1 MTKTFGPQTE
11 IGKWVFHDKYAPNE
25 TFKEAMTRVANHLKD
40 DEDHF
45 NAFRTI
51 LYDQRFLPAGRVQ
64 AAVGAPRA
72 TTPYN
77 CFVMGTIP
85 DSMDG
90 IMRVA
95 SEAAETMRLGG
106 GVGYDFSTLRPRGT
120 LIRSLDSKSS
130 GPLAFMDVFDALCKC
145 ILSAGHRRGA
155 QMGVLR
161 IDHPDVEEFIS
172 AKCNHTTLSNFNI
185 SLGVTDEFMVA
196 VRNDDNFDLVFEGR
210 VYRTVKARALWDR
223 VLRATWDWA
232 DPGVLF
238 LDTIN
243 NKNNLY
249 YCETIAAT
257 NPCGEQ
263 PLPPYGACLLGS
275 INMTK
280 YIITILDGFG
290 FDYEQLWED
299 LPHII
304 RAQDNIVDRAIYPL
318 SQQEEEAKSKRR
330 MGIGITGLANI
341 LEVMGLPYG
350 SPKAVAWTEFFM
362 EEFANKCYMIS
373 SDLAKEKG
381 SFPLYDEEMYLKSQF
396 IQRLRVETQDAIRLN
411 GIRNSHL
418 LSVAPTGTI
427 SLAADNISSGLEPPY
442 MIETSRKVLTYDGA
456 KEWPVVDWAYSNY
469 GVRGKTAG
477 ELTIDEHLAMLI
489 CVSKWVDSAC
499 SKTVNIGDDVT
510 WDEFQSVYMK
520 AWKGGASG
528 CTTFRQ
534 KGERF
539 GIFTEKKTEDQI
551 VDGAACYVDPDT
563 GIKTCE

>member
-1 MTKTFGPQTE
+1 
-11 IGKWVFHDKYAPNE
+11 
-25 TFKEAMTRVANHLKD
+25 
-40 DEDHF
+40 
-45 NAFRTI
+45 
-51 LYDQRFLPAGRVQ
+51 
-64 AAVGAPRA
+64 
-72 TTPYN
+72 
-77 CFVMGTIP
+77 
-85 DSMDG
+85 
-90 IMRVA
+90 
-95 SEAAETMRLGG
+95 
-106 GVGYDFSTLRPRGT
+106 
-120 LIRSLDSKSS
+120 
-130 GPLAFMDVFDALCKC
+130 
-145 ILSAGHRRGA
+145 
-155 QMGVLR
+155 
-161 IDHPDVEEFIS
+161 
-172 AKCNHTTLSNFNI
+172 
-185 SLGVTDEFMVA
+185 
-196 VRNDDNFDLVFEGR
+196 
-210 VYRTVKARALWDR
+210 
-223 VLRATWDWA
+223 
-232 DPGVLF
+232 
-238 LDTIN
+238 
-243 NKNNLY
+243 
-249 YCETIAAT
+249 
-257 NPCGEQ
+257 
-263 PLPPYGACLLGS
+263 
-275 INMTK
+275 
-280 YIITILDGFG
+280 
-290 FDYEQLWED
+290 
-299 LPHII
+299 
-304 RAQDNIVDRAIYPL
+304 
-318 SQQEEEAKSKRR
+318 